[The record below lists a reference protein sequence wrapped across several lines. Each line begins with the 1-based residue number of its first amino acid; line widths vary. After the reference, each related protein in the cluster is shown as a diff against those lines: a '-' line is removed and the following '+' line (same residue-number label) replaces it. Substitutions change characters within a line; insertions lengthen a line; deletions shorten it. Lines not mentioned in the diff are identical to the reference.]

1 MKVQIFEQF
10 QGGHY
15 TNYIQHLLPSLVKL
29 ADEKLIDEIVVT
41 ITQKHYESKQFQQQ
55 LASYSEKVH
64 FDPSLPEVIPRLGLD
79 PRLIIKQPTEF
90 TSALKRRAEIASN
103 LVNSVR
109 RIKPDFLISTT
120 ADTQSSMASAIKTFF
135 GMQILPK
142 DTHSVGII
150 HYGYSGTIK
159 IKDLLLKNPSLT
171 SLILKTVRKAGFDI
185 ISGTNSEVALLSNY
199 GISIIFDVGA
209 NIGQYAMRTRALGYK
224 GKIVSFEPV
233 SSVFSELSKNAKNAP
248 LWTTLN
254 FGCGNYDGEALINIS
269 ENSQFSSILN
279 QVPSLNQEYPESA
292 YVGQEKITIHKIDS
306 IFSEY
311 HRPGEKIFL
320 KIDTQ
325 GFEKNVLEG
334 ANSSLEHIIGIQ
346 LELSFVSL
354 YEGEVLMMEMID
366 LLLKQGFTIVML
378 EPLSHNLQSGKL
390 SQANGIFFRL

>member
-1 MKVQIFEQF
+1 MNFN
-10 QGGHY
+10 
-15 TNYIQHLLPSLVKL
+15 TN
-29 ADEKLIDEIVVT
+29 
-41 ITQKHYESKQFQQQ
+41 
-55 LASYSEKVH
+55 
-64 FDPSLPEVIPRLGLD
+64 
-79 PRLIIKQPTEF
+79 
-90 TSALKRRAEIASN
+90 
-103 LVNSVR
+103 
-109 RIKPDFLISTT
+109 
-120 ADTQSSMASAIKTFF
+120 
-135 GMQILPK
+135 
-142 DTHSVGII
+142 
-150 HYGYSGTIK
+150 IK
-159 IKDLLLKNPSLT
+159 IKDLLIKNPSLT

-233 SSVFSELSKNAKNAP
+233 SSVFSELSKNAKNDP

-354 YEGEVLMMEMID
+354 YESEVLMMEMID
-366 LLLKQGFTIVML
+366 LLLKQGFRIVML